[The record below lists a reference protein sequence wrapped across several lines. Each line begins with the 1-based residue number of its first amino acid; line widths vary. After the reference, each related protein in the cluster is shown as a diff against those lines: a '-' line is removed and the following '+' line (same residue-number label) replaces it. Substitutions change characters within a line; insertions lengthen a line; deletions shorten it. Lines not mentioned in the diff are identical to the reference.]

1 MVITGFIAP
10 KIGSY
15 IRVSANRTYFKNNH
29 YTPPWKRVRDGEDI
43 HIQILYKYMHTHT
56 FTNLSFLFFLLCTFT
71 ELPFTEP
78 YLPIHSLYSCS

>member
-29 YTPPWKRVRDGEDI
+29 YTPP
-43 HIQILYKYMHTHT
+43 
-56 FTNLSFLFFLLCTFT
+56 
-71 ELPFTEP
+71 
-78 YLPIHSLYSCS
+78 